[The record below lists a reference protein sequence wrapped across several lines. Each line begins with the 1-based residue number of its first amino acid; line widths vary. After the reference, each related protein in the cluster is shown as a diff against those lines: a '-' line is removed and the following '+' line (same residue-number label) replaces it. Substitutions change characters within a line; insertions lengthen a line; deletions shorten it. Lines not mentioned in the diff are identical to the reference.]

1 MNNDKLNWNN
11 IKSFI
16 NRLNDTSFKPPI
28 VLDSTSRMNNKN
40 LIIYR
45 MYTSLYVDSNVGRI
59 YLPDYIADEDDIF
72 TIEDILID
80 LLPRH

>member
-16 NRLNDTSFKPPI
+16 NRLNDTSFNPPI
-28 VLDSTSRMNNKN
+28 VLDSSSQINNEN
-40 LIIYR
+40 LTIYR
-45 MYTSLYVDSNVGRI
+45 MYTSLDVDSNIGRI
-59 YLPDYIADEDDIF
+59 YLPDYIVDEDDIF